1 MSEGVNEKKNISR
14 HILPTSANLL
24 GLCFL
29 ILSFIKFWTRGRIE
43 TFIDELLG
51 VAVILFLV
59 SSIFSYA
66 SIRSKAKTEYFERMA
81 DIIFLGGL
89 VFLSLISVILIF
101 EVIY

>member
-1 MSEGVNEKKNISR
+1 MSENVNEKKNVSR

-24 GLCFL
+24 GLCFV
-29 ILSFIKFWTRGRIE
+29 ILSFIKFWCRGRIE
-43 TFIDELLG
+43 TIIDELLG

-59 SSIFSYA
+59 SSILSYA
-66 SIRSKAKTEYFERMA
+66 SMRSKGKTEVFEKMA

-89 VFLSLISVILIF
+89 VFLSAISLILVF